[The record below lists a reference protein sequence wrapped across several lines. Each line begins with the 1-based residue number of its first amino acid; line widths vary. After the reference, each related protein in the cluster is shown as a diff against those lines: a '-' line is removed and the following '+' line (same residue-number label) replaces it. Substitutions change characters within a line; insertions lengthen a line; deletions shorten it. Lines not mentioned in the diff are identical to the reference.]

1 VPMIGLMVVFAAAD
15 NVAEVFFAVDVL
27 DAGEP
32 GYGVL
37 VATWTLGMVIG
48 SVVARWL
55 PRPRLGISVPLLAL
69 VGGGAVVVAAAAA
82 TFPLAVLMF
91 LVGGL
96 SNGIEL
102 VAMRTLLHQRVPDRL
117 RGRAF
122 AAYYGMIQG
131 AQIVALGASG
141 GLVELAGARTTMLLA
156 GAGTVLVGLAGLAM
170 YLRIPVTQRD
180 VVAVEIGLPLDPTS
194 RAAPEPIP
202 GGAGGGR
209 RSARR
214 RTRGTTRRPGA

>member
-1 VPMIGLMVVFAAAD
+1 V
-15 NVAEVFFAVDVL
+15 
-27 DAGEP
+27 
-32 GYGVL
+32 
-37 VATWTLGMVIG
+37 
-48 SVVARWL
+48 
-55 PRPRLGISVPLLAL
+55 
-69 VGGGAVVVAAAAA
+69 A

-156 GAGTVLVGLAGLAM
+156 GAGTMVVGVAGLAL
-170 YLRIPVTQRD
+170 YTRIPTTLRD
-180 VVAVEIGLPLDPTS
+180 VTAVEIDAGPVTPSTPGPTGI
-194 RAAPEPIP
+194 AP
-202 GGAGGGR
+202 
-209 RSARR
+209 
-214 RTRGTTRRPGA
+214 